1 MDRNYY
7 PIDEKEAR
15 TAHSMMSFSD
25 YKEGSLTAEYR
36 AKVDEVYELADKLA
50 EERPDQAERGYA
62 LADRYARK
70 MAENFNRDS
79 RIGTMCPSVMISGAG
94 NFPTN
99 KKRKQVEAWD
109 RNMKERQE
117 IEKIKD
123 KIISIINGKDIIKS
137 GDADAVEKLEK
148 KLETLEAR
156 QQMMKSA
163 NAYYKENGSLEG
175 CHDLTD
181 EQIAEINENMERCD
195 WYSEKR
201 PFQRFELSN
210 NSQNIRNCRK
220 RLERLKKAK
229 KTGTQESEDENGL
242 YKLIEN
248 KDIMRIQFRFD
259 GKPSD
264 EIRTILK
271 AHGFRWSPHNM
282 SWQRQLNGNGK
293 YAASQV
299 AKKIRELQEVGKN
312 EES

>member
-1 MDRNYY
+1 MTNYY
-7 PIDEKEAR
+7 PIDETAAR
-15 TAHSMMSFSD
+15 QSHDMMSFSD
-25 YKEGSLTAEYR
+25 YKSGSLTAEY
-36 AKVDEVYELADKLA
+36 KSMVDEVYELADRLA
-50 EERPDQAERGYA
+50 EARPDEAERGYG
-62 LADRYARK
+62 LADRYAKK
-70 MAENFNRDS
+70 MAENLNRDS

-94 NFPTN
+94 NFPTA
-99 KKRKQVEAWD
+99 KKRKQVDAWD
-109 RNMKERQE
+109 RNMQERQE

-137 GDADAVEKLEK
+137 GDANAVEKLEK
-148 KLETLEAR
+148 KIADLEERQRFMKAVNAWYKKNGTLD
-156 QQMMKSA
+156 
-163 NAYYKENGSLEG
+163 G
-175 CHDLTD
+175 CPELNED
-181 EQIAEINENMERCD
+181 QIAEINAEMERCD

-229 KTGTQESEDENGL
+229 KTGTQESEDENDL

-248 KDIMRIQFRFD
+248 TDIMRIQFRFD

-271 AHGFRWSPHNM
+271 AHGFRWSPKQAR
-282 SWQRQLNGNGK
+282 WQRQLNGNGK
-293 YAASQV
+293 YAAQKV
-299 AKKIRELQEVGKN
+299 AEEIKRLLEGDEN